1 MYIYFC
7 IIKNKYIKINT
18 YKLGYAEINTYI
30 SVTKGGK
37 NTPKNTKTMKI
48 AVIGSRTATA
58 KHYEELTAR
67 LETLN
72 ATEIISGG
80 ADGAD
85 ALAERYAL
93 ETGTKLTT
101 YLPDWNKYGKAAG
114 PMRNQ
119 DIINAAEIVVALW
132 DGVSRGTADSL
143 KKAKAQRKKVGIIW
157 I

>member
-1 MYIYFC
+1 
-7 IIKNKYIKINT
+7 
-18 YKLGYAEINTYI
+18 
-30 SVTKGGK
+30 
-37 NTPKNTKTMKI
+37 MKI

-67 LETLN
+67 LELLG

-80 ADGAD
+80 AAGAD
-85 ALAERYAL
+85 TLAERYAL

-114 PMRNQ
+114 PIRNQ
-119 DIINAAEIVVALW
+119 DIINAADMVLAIW
-132 DGVSRGTADSL
+132 DGQSTGTADSL
-143 KKAKAQRKKVGIIW
+143 KKAKAQRKKTAIIW